1 MRGGMTMKSRNER
14 LERDMQEC
22 PRCRGRGC
30 YDCGGYGTVT
40 ELEADHLLAEDDCD
54 FDNDF

>member
-1 MRGGMTMKSRNER
+1 MKAQYER

-30 YDCGGYGTVT
+30 YDCGGFGTVT
-40 ELEADHLLAEDDCD
+40 ESEADYLLAEDDCD
-54 FDNDF
+54 FDNDY